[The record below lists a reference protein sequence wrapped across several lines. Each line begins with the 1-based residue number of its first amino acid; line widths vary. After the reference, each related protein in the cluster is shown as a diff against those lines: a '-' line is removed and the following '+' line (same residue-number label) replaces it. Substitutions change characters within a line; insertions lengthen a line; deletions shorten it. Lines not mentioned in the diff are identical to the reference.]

1 MTDGRADRAS
11 PRKLGLDSMKR
22 LMVVGLAHLVIAGLA
37 VTSTTGLARERTPK
51 VIASGAQIG
60 VVNLLNAEVMHY
72 HAAKEAKDSFLKIQA
87 VKWPVD
93 DMLTEALKGQL
104 DQLGLTLTA
113 LTPTDSLE
121 RARESCFVNAALANG
136 LPKNCSA
143 TLVEQAS
150 SAGVEYLIVMAPGL
164 NNSDHA
170 GNNRDKDVTEA
181 MRGWGFLT
189 SARAGAKDKPTLFN
203 ETELLLISISPEGAT
218 LRARQWGGLYTSQW
232 QSYTLPADPKA
243 VPREQLDELQPLFA
257 AMLSRQ
263 TRDLLGQ
270 VQVGP

>member
-1 MTDGRADRAS
+1 MAGRTVPD
-11 PRKLGLDSMKR
+11 PEKLGLDSMQR
-22 LMVVGLAHLVIAGLA
+22 LMVVGLALLVIAGLA

-121 RARESCFVNAALANG
+121 RARESCFVNAALADG
-136 LPKNCSA
+136 LP
-143 TLVEQAS
+143 
-150 SAGVEYLIVMAPGL
+150 
-164 NNSDHA
+164 
-170 GNNRDKDVTEA
+170 R
-181 MRGWGFLT
+181 
-189 SARAGAKDKPTLFN
+189 
-203 ETELLLISISPEGAT
+203 
-218 LRARQWGGLYTSQW
+218 
-232 QSYTLPADPKA
+232 
-243 VPREQLDELQPLFA
+243 
-257 AMLSRQ
+257 
-263 TRDLLGQ
+263 
-270 VQVGP
+270 

>member
-1 MTDGRADRAS
+1 MTDGRTDRAS
-11 PRKLGLDSMKR
+11 PEKLGWESMKR
-22 LMVVGLAHLVIAGLA
+22 LMVLGLAHLVIAGLA

-51 VIASGAQIG
+51 LIASGAHIG

-72 HAAKEAKDSFLKIQA
+72 HAAREAQDSFLKIQ
-87 VKWPVD
+87 VVQWPLD
-93 DMLTEALKGQL
+93 DMLTGALKGEL
-104 DQLGLTLTA
+104 GQLGLTLNA

-136 LPKNCSA
+136 LPKSCSA
-143 TLVEQAS
+143 PLVEQAA
-150 SAGVEYLIVMAPGL
+150 SAGVEYLILLAPGL

-170 GNNRDKDVTEA
+170 GNSRARDVTET

-203 ETELLLISISPEGAT
+203 ETELLLISITPEGAT
-218 LRARQWGGLYTSQW
+218 LRARQWGGVYTLQW
-232 QSYTLPADPKA
+232 QTYTLPADPKA
-243 VPREQLDELQPLFA
+243 IPRDQLDELQPLFA

-263 TRDLLGQ
+263 ARDLLGQ